1 MATHSN
7 ILAWRIPWTE
17 EPCRVLVGTEINS
30 FHMRIY
36 ANLSEGLRLMSN
48 VAIYIKGFKFLQW
61 ICFFF
66 SSCTLDFSFYQ
77 SLESV
82 SCNSL
87 NCNPLLLMEDC
98 LLHFRIRGKRT
109 FANPLIKCQSFSVPM
124 TQEYGFQ
131 KCFRNVLF

>member
-1 MATHSN
+1 MSPWKLKNSIAELEKEMATHSN

-17 EPCRVLVGTEINS
+17 EPGRVLVGTEINS

-66 SSCTLDFSFYQ
+66 
-77 SLESV
+77 
-82 SCNSL
+82 
-87 NCNPLLLMEDC
+87 PLLY
-98 LLHFRIRGKRT
+98 F
-109 FANPLIKCQSFSVPM
+109 
-124 TQEYGFQ
+124 GFL
-131 KCFRNVLF
+131 FLPVLRECVSQFFKL